1 MKIKTGTV
9 VITGKP
15 NVGKSTLINTIAN
28 KLIAITSPKPQTTR
42 NKIKFTYNDDKNKIA
57 FIDTPG
63 YHIPNNKLDMFLNS
77 EIKNA
82 YKLADIALLV
92 IDLTREIDQEDIEVI
107 NIIKSYNV
115 KKVILVLNKIDVAK
129 QDIDQKYEAKVK
141 ELIEISQVI
150 KICANK
156 IESVK
161 EVIDT
166 IHNHLDDNNDLVE
179 DVEIADNFFISEIIR
194 EQIIFNFKQEVP
206 YATCIAIRKK
216 NYDPNTN
223 VFEIYADIV
232 VEKESQKPIIIGA
245 KGQMIKKIGTKSR
258 EKLLEFYDCKIVLH
272 LFVVTKKDWR
282 NDTTFL
288 KENGYYR

>member
-1 MKIKTGTV
+1 
-9 VITGKP
+9 
-15 NVGKSTLINTIAN
+15 
-28 KLIAITSPKPQTTR
+28 
-42 NKIKFTYNDDKNKIA
+42 
-57 FIDTPG
+57 
-63 YHIPNNKLDMFLNS
+63 MFLNS

-129 QDIDQKYEAKVK
+129 QGIDQKYEAKVK

-272 LFVVTKKDWR
+272 LFVVTKKD
-282 NDTTFL
+282 
-288 KENGYYR
+288 

>member
-129 QDIDQKYEAKVK
+129 QGIDQKYEAKVK

>member
-15 NVGKSTLINTIAN
+15 NVSKSTLINTIAN

-107 NIIKSYNV
+107 NIIKSYND

-129 QDIDQKYEAKVK
+129 QGIDQKYEAKVK

-179 DVEIADNFFISEIIR
+179 EVEIADNFFISEIIR

>member
-57 FIDTPG
+57 FIATPG

-129 QDIDQKYEAKVK
+129 QGIDKKYEAKVK
-141 ELIEISQVI
+141 ELIEISHVI

>member
-129 QDIDQKYEAKVK
+129 QGIDQKYEAKVK

-232 VEKESQKPIIIGA
+232 VEKESQKPIIIGT

>member
-129 QDIDQKYEAKVK
+129 QSIDQKYEAKVK

-166 IHNHLDDNNDLVE
+166 IHNNLDDNNDLVE

>member
-129 QDIDQKYEAKVK
+129 QGIDQKYEAKVK

-258 EKLLEFYDCKIVLH
+258 EKLLEFYDCKIVLY

>member
-129 QDIDQKYEAKVK
+129 QGIDQKYEAKVK

-166 IHNHLDDNNDLVE
+166 IHNHLDDNNNLVE

>member
-129 QDIDQKYEAKVK
+129 QGIDQKYEAKVK
-141 ELIEISQVI
+141 EVIEISQVI

>member
-129 QDIDQKYEAKVK
+129 QGIDQKYETKVK
-141 ELIEISQVI
+141 ELIEISHVI

-166 IHNHLDDNNDLVE
+166 IHNHLDDNNNLVE

>member
-9 VITGKP
+9 VITGKT

-129 QDIDQKYEAKVK
+129 QGIDQKYEAKVK

>member
-129 QDIDQKYEAKVK
+129 QNIDQKYEAKVK

-166 IHNHLDDNNDLVE
+166 IHNNLDDNNDLVE

>member
-129 QDIDQKYEAKVK
+129 QGIDQKYEAKVK

-258 EKLLEFYDCKIVLH
+258 EKLLEFYDCKIVIH

>member
-129 QDIDQKYEAKVK
+129 QGIDQKYEAKVK

-232 VEKESQKPIIIGA
+232 VEKESQKPIIIGT

-272 LFVVTKKDWR
+272 LFVVTKKD
-282 NDTTFL
+282 
-288 KENGYYR
+288 

>member
-129 QDIDQKYEAKVK
+129 QGIDQKYEAKVK
-141 ELIEISQVI
+141 ELIEISHVI

>member
-129 QDIDQKYEAKVK
+129 QGIDQKYEAKVK

-272 LFVVTKKDWR
+272 LFIVTKKDWR

>member
-129 QDIDQKYEAKVK
+129 QNIDQKYEAKVK

>member
-129 QDIDQKYEAKVK
+129 QDIDQKYETKVK

>member
-129 QDIDQKYEAKVK
+129 QRIDQKYEAKVK

>member
-129 QDIDQKYEAKVK
+129 QGIDQKYEAKVK

-288 KENGYYR
+288 KEDGYYR

>member
-57 FIDTPG
+57 FIDTPV

-129 QDIDQKYEAKVK
+129 QGIDQKYEAKVK

-258 EKLLEFYDCKIVLH
+258 EKLLEFYDCKIILH

>member
-82 YKLADIALLV
+82 YKLACIALLV
-92 IDLTREIDQEDIEVI
+92 IDLTREIDQEVIEVI
-107 NIIKSYNV
+107 NIIKRYNV

-129 QDIDQKYEAKVK
+129 QGIDQKYEAKVK
-141 ELIEISQVI
+141 ELIEISHVI

>member
-129 QDIDQKYEAKVK
+129 QGIDQKYEAKIK

>member
-15 NVGKSTLINTIAN
+15 NVGKATLINTIAN

-42 NKIKFTYNDDKNKIA
+42 NKIKFTYNDDQNKIA

-129 QDIDQKYEAKVK
+129 QGIDQKYEAKVK

>member
-129 QDIDQKYEAKVK
+129 QGIDQKYETKVK
-141 ELIEISQVI
+141 ELIEISHVI

>member
-129 QDIDQKYEAKVK
+129 QGIDQKYEAKVK

-166 IHNHLDDNNDLVE
+166 IHNNLDDNNDLVE
-179 DVEIADNFFISEIIR
+179 NVEIADNFFISEIIR

>member
-42 NKIKFTYNDDKNKIA
+42 NKIKFTDNDDKNKIA

-129 QDIDQKYEAKVK
+129 QGIDQKYEAKVK

>member
-129 QDIDQKYEAKVK
+129 QGIDQKYEAKVK

-216 NYDPNTN
+216 NYNPNTN

>member
-129 QDIDQKYEAKVK
+129 QNIDQKYEAKVK

-166 IHNHLDDNNDLVE
+166 IHNHLDDNNNLVE

>member
-129 QDIDQKYEAKVK
+129 QGIDQKYEAKVK

-216 NYDPNTN
+216 NYDPNIN

>member
-129 QDIDQKYEAKVK
+129 QGIDQKYEAKVK

-161 EVIDT
+161 EVLDT